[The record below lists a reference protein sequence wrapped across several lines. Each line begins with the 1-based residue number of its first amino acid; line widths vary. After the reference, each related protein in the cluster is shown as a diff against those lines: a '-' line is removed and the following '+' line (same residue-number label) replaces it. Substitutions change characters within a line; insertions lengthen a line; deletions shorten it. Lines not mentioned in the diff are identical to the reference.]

1 MSWNIRFFQTER
13 GDSPVLDFIEE
24 QETSTQAK
32 ITHVI
37 ELLEQYGYQLKPPY
51 VKKIHDNLYELRIT
65 GKVAIRIFYALCKNE
80 YHLLHIFKKKTQKL
94 PTREMQTALDRLKEI
109 I

>member
-1 MSWNIRFFQTER
+1 M
-13 GDSPVLDFIEE
+13 LDFIEE
-24 QETSTQAK
+24 QEKSTQAK
-32 ITHVI
+32 ITHTV
-37 ELLEQYGYQLKPPY
+37 ELLETYGYQLKSPY

-65 GKVAIRIFYALCKNE
+65 GKVAIRIFYALFKNE
-80 YHLLHIFKKKTQKL
+80 YHLLHIIKKKTQKL